1 MGSRQYKGPRNR
13 VDCIEVSI
21 SLGRFATLDPLHFV
35 LGISMRPHI
44 DHDKHAHHGFVGP
57 VVVSEQKAAQ
67 RRCRSIGQTFSKVFA
82 SHHMAIE
89 LAIDAIGQ
97 RAGALIL
104 RSALISGS
112 RQCGLASRFTSLAC
126 SRSLTT
132 GRAALASQCALLC
145 WCQFS
150 FRFRF
155 HDFPSF

>member
-1 MGSRQYKGPRNR
+1 MTNALIMVSSEAGGR
-13 VDCIEVSI
+13 VRTE
-21 SLGRFATLDPLHFV
+21 GRAE
-35 LGISMRPHI
+35 
-44 DHDKHAHHGFVGP
+44 A
-57 VVVSEQKAAQ
+57 
-67 RRCRSIGQTFSKVFA
+67 CRSIGQTLSKVFA
-82 SHHMAIE
+82 LHHMAIE

-132 GRAALASQCALLC
+132 GRAALSNQCALLC